1 MLGCADNLLKFFSE
15 LAEAPCKCVDSCLL
29 ICVNKEIT
37 TFLCGGD
44 VGNSLGQLYNCVSI

>member
-1 MLGCADNLLKFFSE
+1 MLGCADNLLNFFSE

-29 ICVNKEIT
+29 ICVIKEIT

>member
-1 MLGCADNLLKFFSE
+1 MLGCADNLLKFCCG
-15 LAEAPCKCVDSCLL
+15 LAEPPCKCVDSCLL
-29 ICVNKEIT
+29 ICVIKEIT